1 MVRLDR
7 RYRILA
13 AVVLGAA
20 FLAVAAAI
28 VLSRSVSR
36 EEHAR
41 TDDRLAGELADAVR
55 AVDELGRD
63 ARARAVRL
71 AASAEVQRALA
82 RRDTAS
88 LERIAVREGGV
99 GFEVGGDR
107 IVGASGVDAVTIP
120 AAVVGGGAEV
130 GRVLVHVPVAAI
142 AERAGLEPGD
152 RLVAG
157 RAGPLTPSPTTLTV
171 QGERY
176 RAVSTPGGSTR
187 LSALAPEEPLAA
199 AIRERR
205 LRGPPCRL
213 RLSGGGRTPRRPR
226 GAADPQTE
234 AAAAHRGQAAV
245 RARRSALARGG

>member
-1 MVRLDR
+1 M
-7 RYRILA
+7 
-13 AVVLGAA
+13 
-20 FLAVAAAI
+20 
-28 VLSRSVSR
+28 
-36 EEHAR
+36 
-41 TDDRLAGELADAVR
+41 
-55 AVDELGRD
+55 
-63 ARARAVRL
+63 
-71 AASAEVQRALA
+71 QQALA

-130 GRVLVHVPVAAI
+130 GRVLVNVPVAAI

-176 RAVSTPGGSTR
+176 RAVSTP
-187 LSALAPEEPLAA
+187 E
-199 AIRERR
+199 
-205 LRGPPCRL
+205 
-213 RLSGGGRTPRRPR
+213 
-226 GAADPQTE
+226 
-234 AAAAHRGQAAV
+234 
-245 RARRSALARGG
+245 ARRA

>member
-1 MVRLDR
+1 MRATLLRGGQRPRQRCPLSRAPLPRGPRAIGGRLDR

-130 GRVLVHVPVAAI
+130 GRVLVNVPVAAI

-176 RAVSTPGGSTR
+176 RAVSTP
-187 LSALAPEEPLAA
+187 E
-199 AIRERR
+199 
-205 LRGPPCRL
+205 
-213 RLSGGGRTPRRPR
+213 
-226 GAADPQTE
+226 
-234 AAAAHRGQAAV
+234 
-245 RARRSALARGG
+245 ARRA